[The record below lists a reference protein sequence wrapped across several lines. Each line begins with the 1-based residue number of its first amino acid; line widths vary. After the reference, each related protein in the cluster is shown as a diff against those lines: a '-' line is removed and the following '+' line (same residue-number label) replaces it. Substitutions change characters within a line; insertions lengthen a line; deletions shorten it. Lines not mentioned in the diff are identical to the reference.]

1 MLADLSLSR
10 AIWRRRGLEKQNA
23 VWGEK
28 LVEMEAIGIEYRPD
42 SAARAK

>member
-1 MLADLSLSR
+1 MLAAPWLSR

-28 LVEMEAIGIEYRPD
+28 LVEMRAIGIEYRPD
-42 SAARAK
+42 SAAKAK